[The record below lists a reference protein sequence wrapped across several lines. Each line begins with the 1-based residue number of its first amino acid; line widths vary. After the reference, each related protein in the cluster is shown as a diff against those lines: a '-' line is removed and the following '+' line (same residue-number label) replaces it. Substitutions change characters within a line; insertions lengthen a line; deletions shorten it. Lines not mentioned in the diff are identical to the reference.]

1 MKDDLNVSSNARPN
15 SKEIREENCPE
26 EFSFGFEKVS
36 ANTKRKRVNN
46 VFTNVANEYDL
57 MNDLMSLG
65 THRLFKRM
73 LVEVSGIN
81 SGDQILDLAGG
92 TGDIADL
99 IYRTVGNTGHIT
111 IADPNLEMIAI
122 GRNRLLD
129 AGACNVSTCV
139 CTAEELPFRAD
150 TFDKIT
156 LSFGFRNF
164 TDQYQALSEMRRTL
178 KPGGSVTILEFTKP
192 KAQPLKNLY
201 AQYRS
206 LWPKLGEFITG
217 DRASYTY
224 LNDSIEVHLSQEDL
238 VEMFRDTG
246 YVSCFYTDLL
256 GGVAAIH
263 KGTKPISD

>member
-1 MKDDLNVSSNARPN
+1 
-15 SKEIREENCPE
+15 
-26 EFSFGFEKVS
+26 
-36 ANTKRKRVNN
+36 
-46 VFTNVANEYDL
+46 
-57 MNDLMSLG
+57 
-65 THRLFKRM
+65 
-73 LVEVSGIN
+73 
-81 SGDQILDLAGG
+81 
-92 TGDIADL
+92 
-99 IYRTVGNTGHIT
+99 
-111 IADPNLEMIAI
+111 
-122 GRNRLLD
+122 
-129 AGACNVSTCV
+129 
-139 CTAEELPFRAD
+139 
-150 TFDKIT
+150 
-156 LSFGFRNF
+156 
-164 TDQYQALSEMRRTL
+164 MRRTL

-217 DRASYTY
+217 DKASYAY